1 MNRTIAAYSRSQHN
15 DKSQADNNKLNVGF
29 AGAILLST
37 SRQYTCGM
45 GIHQRLMNNVEHL
58 RSGLRGALI
67 LSVGGVHESFHPEA
81 VSVASSLY
89 SDAPRQLLEP
99 VNGQVSRPT

>member
-1 MNRTIAAYSRSQHN
+1 VNRTIAAYSLSQHN
-15 DKSQADNNKLNVGF
+15 DKSQPDINKLNAGF

-45 GIHQRLMNNVEHL
+45 GIHQRLVNNVEHL
-58 RSGLRGALI
+58 RSGLKGALI
-67 LSVGGVHESFHPEA
+67 LSAGGVHESFLPEA

-89 SDAPRQLLEP
+89 FDAPCQLLES

>member
-1 MNRTIAAYSRSQHN
+1 M
-15 DKSQADNNKLNVGF
+15 LNAGF

-45 GIHQRLMNNVEHL
+45 GIHQRLVNNVEHL
-58 RSGLRGALI
+58 RSGLKRALI
-67 LSVGGVHESFHPEA
+67 LSAGSVHESFHPEA

-89 SDAPRQLLEP
+89 FDAPRQLLES

>member
-1 MNRTIAAYSRSQHN
+1 VNRTIAAYSLSQHN
-15 DKSQADNNKLNVGF
+15 DKSQPDINKLNAGF

-45 GIHQRLMNNVEHL
+45 GIHQRLMDNVEHL
-58 RSGLRGALI
+58 RSGLKRALL
-67 LSVGGVHESFHPEA
+67 LSAGGVHQSSHPEA
-81 VSVASSLY
+81 VSVAGSLY
-89 SDAPRQLLEP
+89 FDAARQLLDS